1 VRALGGALG
10 REGRRHGA
18 RYVSGAISL
27 AFGSGFA
34 LLGDSL
40 FFARAKKSKQKKARP
55 YIRPCATRRVRS
67 LHRRSRGRLTRAIHG
82 PLSLSPHPC
91 DSPPCATIPLSLL
104 KGNLVLPVRP
114 RMETHKA
121 KSTAKQSVVSLRS
134 IRRPGLES
142 ASGGRTQPLHSGTRA
157 MDAER
162 GMTGQG
168 RTVMTCPDIRWN
180 TDQHFPPLAS
190 SKVLPD
196 HGGLLCKPV
205 GKRRVT
211 QATDNA
217 TKQSVGSAIYSA
229 PCPSPIARPF
239 RQHQT
244 PLSGGRVQVA
254 WKGLSGMDA
263 ARAAMGQGWPFTAG
277 PWNVT
282 GTREPRRSR
291 GRMEGQAFLLT
302 FFATEKSESPSR
314 AKPARHTSTI
324 SDSHIQP
331 RPQAFT
337 SEATTHRP
345 SHASGSPLHP
355 PTMSL
360 SPCA

>member
-1 VRALGGALG
+1 M
-10 REGRRHGA
+10 
-18 RYVSGAISL
+18 SGAISL

-91 DSPPCATIPLSLL
+91 GSPPCATIPLSLL

-229 PCPSPIARPF
+229 PCPSPIAQPF
-239 RQHQT
+239 RPHQT
-244 PLSGGRVQVA
+244 PLSGGRAQVA
-254 WKGLSGMDA
+254 WTGLSGMDA
-263 ARAAMGQGWPFTAG
+263 ARAAMGQGWPFAAD

-282 GTREPRRSR
+282 GAREPRRSR
-291 GRMEGQAFLLT
+291 GRMQGQDFLVP
-302 FFATEKSESPSR
+302 FGGPAIRATAKRNSPSR
-314 AKPARHTSTI
+314 AKPARQNSTI

-331 RPQAFT
+331 RPQA
-337 SEATTHRP
+337 
-345 SHASGSPLHP
+345 LHP
-355 PTMSL
+355 TQLPAAQTK
-360 SPCA
+360 PAAHRCASTQ

>member
-1 VRALGGALG
+1 
-10 REGRRHGA
+10 
-18 RYVSGAISL
+18 VSGAISL

-91 DSPPCATIPLSLL
+91 GSPPCATIPLSLL

-229 PCPSPIARPF
+229 PCPSPIAQPF
-239 RQHQT
+239 RPHQT
-244 PLSGGRVQVA
+244 PLSGGRAQVA
-254 WKGLSGMDA
+254 WTGLSGMDA
-263 ARAAMGQGWPFTAG
+263 ARAAMGQGWPFAAD

-282 GTREPRRSR
+282 GAREPRRSR
-291 GRMEGQAFLLT
+291 GRMQGQDFLVP
-302 FFATEKSESPSR
+302 FGGPAIRATAKRNSPSR
-314 AKPARHTSTI
+314 AKPARQNSTI

-331 RPQAFT
+331 RPQA
-337 SEATTHRP
+337 
-345 SHASGSPLHP
+345 LHP
-355 PTMSL
+355 TQLPAAQTK
-360 SPCA
+360 PAAHRCASTQ

>member
-1 VRALGGALG
+1 MSAAL
-10 REGRRHGA
+10 
-18 RYVSGAISL
+18 SS
-27 AFGSGFA
+27 AFSSGFA

-40 FFARAKKSKQKKARP
+40 FFARAKKRKQKKARP
-55 YIRPCATRRVRS
+55 YIRPYATRRVRS

-91 DSPPCATIPLSLL
+91 GSPPCATIPLSLL

-121 KSTAKQSVVSLRS
+121 NSTAKQSEVSLRS
-134 IRRPGLES
+134 IRRPGLEFS
-142 ASGGRTQPLHSGTRA
+142 SGSRTQALRRGTRGV
-157 MDAER
+157 DAER
-162 GMTGQG
+162 GMTEQE
-168 RTVMTCPDIRWN
+168 RPVMTCPQSSDVGWK
-180 TDQHFPPLAS
+180 TAQHFPPQAS
-190 SKVLPD
+190 SKFLPG
-196 HGGLLCKPV
+196 HGGLLCKQV
-205 GKRRVT
+205 GKLRVT
-211 QATDNA
+211 R
-217 TKQSVGSAIYSA
+217 
-229 PCPSPIARPF
+229 PSPIARPS

-263 ARAAMGQGWPFTAG
+263 ARAAMGQGWPFAAG

-314 AKPARHTSTI
+314 AKPARQNSTI

-331 RPQAFT
+331 RPQA
-337 SEATTHRP
+337 
-345 SHASGSPLHP
+345 LHP
-355 PTMSL
+355 TQLPAAQTK
-360 SPCA
+360 PAVRRCVRTQ